1 MKYYVIPQ
9 NINFSVYKKNV
20 YTMGFFAKFMTV
32 LDQLLRME
40 AQSKM
45 NGEEYIPY
53 IDWESNPSSL
63 KDLTNNEIPNEWE
76 YCFTQEK
83 KEIVFSSEP
92 HYSDGEFRGENV
104 PEGYPKPIVGIK
116 PQGKN
121 FQKRIKVNM

>member
-1 MKYYVIPQ
+1 
-9 NINFSVYKKNV
+9 
-20 YTMGFFAKFMTV
+20 MTV

-121 FQKRIKVNM
+121 FRDKTMVIELNNIIKKFNIKSLINNSIRKAIGIA